1 MAVIKKYFLYSKKNL
16 KTHVFKDMKMIC
28 MQLVVAYILKVSFMQ
43 NVVCCKN
50 IIELC
55 SCASIK

>member
-1 MAVIKKYFLYSKKNL
+1 MAVIKNSFYVKKNL

-43 NVVCCKN
+43 NVRT
-50 IIELC
+50 
-55 SCASIK
+55 